1 MWSSRK
7 RLVLETK
14 LQKPREDDSGGDHK
28 GEWQREKR
36 THFTETQ
43 SDGLNALSSL
53 LPLNMIT
60 LRTCLPSYNRQN
72 LATLLCYLSICIRA
86 SLQDP
91 PLRSSAS
98 YYLHLCVFPS
108 HIESSS
114 SLWPREDYQNDQV
127 WFPRISPK
135 RHCNFCF
142 GLLTHSLSHHARRTH
157 AALWR
162 GPCGEELKHPSNSQH
177 QLASHANE
185 PPWKWI
191 FNPSQTLRWFQSPC
205 LQDLRLRSQ
214 APWRR
219 DKVSFL
225 CPRLN

>member
-53 LPLNMIT
+53 LPLNIIT

-72 LATLLCYLSICIRA
+72 LATLLCYLSICIIA

-91 PLRSSAS
+91 PLRFSAS
-98 YYLHLCVFPS
+98 CYLHLCVFPS

-127 WFPRISPK
+127 WFLRISPE

-142 GLLTHSLSHHARRTH
+142 GLLTLKWPAVIPGELMQPSERSMCWGTETSLQQPTRTCQ
-157 AALWR
+157 
-162 GPCGEELKHPSNSQH
+162 PCE
-177 QLASHANE
+177 
-185 PPWKWI
+185 WT
-191 FNPSQTLRWFQSPC
+191 TLEM
-205 LQDLRLRSQ
+205 DL
-214 APWRR
+214 
-219 DKVSFL
+219 
-225 CPRLN
+225 